1 MQGCAPLKIL
11 ESMAAGVPVV
21 ASDLPP
27 ARELITD
34 RVNGRLVAPD
44 RPGELARAVRVLL
57 DQPEEVERLG
67 EHARE
72 HIATHLT
79 WEASVHRLQ
88 NLYAALPWPTP

>member
-1 MQGCAPLKIL
+1 
-11 ESMAAGVPVV
+11 VPVV

-34 RVNGRLVAPD
+34 RVDGRLVAAD

-57 DQPEEVERLG
+57 DDRDALG
-67 EHARE
+67 ELGERARE
-72 HIATHLT
+72 RIARDFT
-79 WEASVHRLQ
+79 WDASVTRLQ